1 MDHIPSS
8 SLLRQDMPAGAYR
21 DCCQAT
27 LPPGSIESP
36 LVPGQYMSGPD
47 LRHLTATQAARDLRA
62 GRYSAEQLV
71 LACQARIDRLN
82 ADLNALVTLNREGA
96 LAAARE
102 ADRCLARG
110 DAMPALL
117 GLPVSI
123 KDAFA
128 TRDMVTTSSFR
139 PLAHYRPRADATV
152 VARWREAG
160 AVLMGKSNLP
170 ELAGAPHCWSPLFGL
185 TRNPWNRN
193 LTPGGSSG
201 GGAVA
206 VAAGFSLLE
215 IGSDIAGS
223 IRIPAAYCG
232 IAGLKATENRI
243 PRTGHIPHLPSEYG
257 GPGRS
262 VWHMLAFG
270 VLARCVADL
279 HLGYGLLAGPDGVDS
294 TVPPFVPSAL
304 SLAAKEEA
312 GAPMRIALWEDFAGM
327 PLCPRTK
334 RGLEKM
340 VKKLSAAGHEVVRC
354 APPDFDVQA
363 AWEAFGMIGGAEI
376 GLGMPA
382 WQRWFFRGL
391 RYFLPRDHAITRALA
406 RGMSFDLRRY
416 NEALNRRE
424 ALIQSLETFLGAWDA
439 VICPVAA
446 AGPYPGEPM
455 PPTRKPPRLAVGE
468 ASLPYLEATLPMT
481 APFSLTGNPV
491 VSLPV
496 GIEDELPVG
505 VQIIGKRWH
514 EGSLLETAVRLER
527 LCGGFVAPP
536 NLEWRMEV

>member
-1 MDHIPSS
+1 
-8 SLLRQDMPAGAYR
+8 
-21 DCCQAT
+21 
-27 LPPGSIESP
+27 
-36 LVPGQYMSGPD
+36 MSGPD
-47 LRHLTATQAARDLRA
+47 LGNLTATQAVGDLRA

-71 LACQARIDRLN
+71 RACQARIDRLN
-82 ADLNALVTLNREGA
+82 PDLNALVALNREGA
-96 LAAARE
+96 LAVARE
-102 ADRCLARG
+102 ADRRLARG
-110 DAMPALL
+110 DALPALL
-117 GLPVSI
+117 GVPVSI

-139 PLAHYRPRADATV
+139 PLANYQPPADATA

-185 TRNPWNRN
+185 TRNPWNPG

-243 PRTGHIPHLPSEYG
+243 PRTGHIPHLPREHG

-279 HLGYGLLAGPDGVDS
+279 HLGYSLLAGPDGVDS
-294 TVPPFVPSAL
+294 TVPPLVPSAP
-304 SLAAKEEA
+304 SVAAEEEA
-312 GAPMRIALWEDFAGM
+312 RAPMRVALWEDFVGT
-327 PLCPRTK
+327 PLCPRTR

-340 VKKLSAAGHEVVRC
+340 ASKLSAAGHEVVRC
-354 APPDFDVQA
+354 APSDFDVRA

-382 WQRWFFRGL
+382 WQRWFFLGFRH
-391 RYFLPRDHAITRALA
+391 FLPRDHVITRAVA

-424 ALIQSLETFLGAWDA
+424 ELIRSLEAFLGTWDA
-439 VICPVAA
+439 VVCPVAA
-446 AGPYPGEPM
+446 TGPYPGEPM
-455 PPTRKPPRLAVGE
+455 PPTRRPPRLTVGDN
-468 ASLPYLEATLPMT
+468 SLPYLEATLPMT
-481 APFSLTGNPV
+481 IPFSLTGSPV
-491 VSLPV
+491 VTLPV
-496 GIEDELPVG
+496 GIEDDLPVG
-505 VQIIGKRWH
+505 VQIIGKRWR
-514 EGSLLETAVRLER
+514 EDSLLETGVRLEK
-527 LCGGFVAPP
+527 LFGGFVPP
-536 NLEWRMEV
+536 PKLEWGMKA

>member
-1 MDHIPSS
+1 
-8 SLLRQDMPAGAYR
+8 
-21 DCCQAT
+21 
-27 LPPGSIESP
+27 
-36 LVPGQYMSGPD
+36 MSGPD
-47 LRHLTATQAARDLRA
+47 LQHLTATQAAEDLRA

-71 LACQARIDRLN
+71 LACQARIDRHN
-82 ADLNALVTLNREGA
+82 PDLNALVRLNREGA

-102 ADRCLARG
+102 ADRRLAQG
-110 DAMPALL
+110 DALPALL
-117 GLPVSI
+117 GVPVSI

-128 TRDMVTTSSFR
+128 TRDMITTSSFR
-139 PLAHYRPRADATV
+139 PLAHYQPPADATV

-185 TRNPWNRN
+185 TRNPWNRD

-232 IAGLKATENRI
+232 VAGLKATENRI
-243 PRTGHIPHLPSEYG
+243 PRTGHIPHLPPEYG

-279 HLGYGLLAGPDGVDS
+279 HLGYNLLAGPDGSDC
-294 TVPPFVPSAL
+294 TVPPFAPSAP
-304 SLAAKEEA
+304 SVVVKADT
-312 GAPMRIALWEDFAGM
+312 GAPMRIALWEDFAGT
-327 PLCPRTK
+327 PLCPHTR
-334 RGLEKM
+334 RGLAKM
-340 VKKLSAAGHEVVRC
+340 ADKLCAAGHHVVRC

-382 WQRWFFRGL
+382 WQRRL
-391 RYFLPRDHAITRALA
+391 LLVARYLLPRDHVITQAVA

-416 NEALNRRE
+416 NAALNRRE
-424 ALIQSLETFLGAWDA
+424 ELIQSLESFLDTWDA

-446 AGPYPGEPM
+446 TGPYPGEPM
-455 PPTRKPPRLAVGE
+455 PLTRKPPRLPVGD
-468 ASLPYLEATLPMT
+468 ASLPYLEATIPMT
-481 APFSLTGNPV
+481 VPFSLTGNPV
-491 VSLPV
+491 VSLPI

-505 VQIIGKRWH
+505 VQVVGKRWR
-514 EGSLLETAVRLER
+514 EDSLLETCARLER
-527 LCGGFVAPP
+527 LFGGFVPP
-536 NLEWRMEV
+536 AKLEWRTEI